1 MRPAIYGANV
11 TTIDTASVAAAARQ
25 AAAPQDTQNTAGP
38 DVAGQDAAVPA
49 AAGQNV
55 AAPSAGDGQRS
66 VVLVGLMGA
75 GKSSVGR
82 RLACRLGFDFVD
94 ADAEIEA
101 AAGATIP
108 EIFAEHGEA
117 VFREGE
123 RKVIARLL
131 ERPGIVLATG
141 GGAFMNPETRNRIRA
156 QAISVWLKADLDVL
170 VKRCARR
177 THRPL
182 LNNGD
187 LRGTLAKLM
196 DQRYPVYAD
205 ADYTVISVDGPH
217 DAVVDQI
224 LDVLPDSYRRHAG

>member
-1 MRPAIYGANV
+1 M
-11 TTIDTASVAAAARQ
+11 TTIDTASAAAARQ
-25 AAAPQDTQNTAGP
+25 AAAPDN
-38 DVAGQDAAVPA
+38 GQDAAIQG
-49 AAGQNV
+49 AAGQDV
-55 AAPSAGDGQRS
+55 AGPSAGAGLRS
-66 VVLVGLMGA
+66 LVLVGLMGA

-82 RLACRLGFDFVD
+82 RLAGRIGFDFID
-94 ADAEIEA
+94 ADTEIEA
-101 AAGATIP
+101 AAGASIP

-141 GGAFMNPETRNRIRA
+141 GGAFMNPETRGRIRERA
-156 QAISVWLKADLDVL
+156 VSVWLKADLDVL

-187 LRGTLAKLM
+187 LRGTLARLM
-196 DQRYPVYAD
+196 EQRYPVYAE
-205 ADYTVISVDGPH
+205 ADYTVVSADGPH
-217 DAVVDQI
+217 ETVVDQI
-224 LDVLPDSYRRHAG
+224 LDVLPEGYRQHAG